1 MLEDQDRFIDG
12 LARLPETLCHHDA
25 ARSNLA
31 VREGGDSTPDVV
43 AVDWESVGP
52 GPLGADIATLVSG
65 SVRKGDFPAG
75 DVAALDETVF
85 AAYVDGL
92 RDVGWDGDSR
102 VVRLGY
108 VMSLALRCWLVRD
121 TFRNLGDPG
130 VRPLF
135 GRAPDVP
142 PSDVRVA
149 FATLSRFLLDRTDE
163 ARDLTASSAVAIP
176 QRPVR

>member
-1 MLEDQDRFIDG
+1 MDRQPRHEHAGCSHPPLQRAFD
-12 LARLPETLCHHDA
+12 R
-25 ARSNLA
+25 
-31 VREGGDSTPDVV
+31 VRR
-43 AVDWESVGP
+43 GP
-52 GPLGADIATLVSG
+52 GALGADIATLLSG

-85 AAYVDGL
+85 AAYAGGL

-121 TFRNLGDPG
+121 TLRNLADPKA
-130 VRPLF
+130 RPLF
-135 GRAPDVP
+135 GRALDVP
-142 PSDVRVA
+142 PSDVRAA
-149 FATLSRFLLDRTDE
+149 FATLSRFLLDRADE
-163 ARDLTASSAVAIP
+163 ARDLSASSAVAIA